1 MMMKTDKNYRP
12 PMILKEVSVQ
22 LERDLLENS
31 LVDKALVTSPGQEV
45 ETLDFNSDYGKT
57 EFSHEWE

>member
-1 MMMKTDKNYRP
+1 
-12 PMILKEVSVQ
+12 MILQEVSVQ
-22 LERDLLENS
+22 IERDFLES

-45 ETLDFNSDYGKT
+45 ETLDYSSEFGKT

>member
-1 MMMKTDKNYRP
+1 MMKTNKNYRP
-12 PMILKEVSVQ
+12 PMILQEVSVQ
-22 LERDLLENS
+22 LERDFLES

-45 ETLDFNSDYGKT
+45 ETLDFTFDDQGHS

>member
-1 MMMKTDKNYRP
+1 MMKTNKNYRP
-12 PMILKEVSVQ
+12 PMILQEVSVQ
-22 LERDLLENS
+22 MERDFLES

-45 ETLDFNSDYGKT
+45 ETLDYSSEFGQT